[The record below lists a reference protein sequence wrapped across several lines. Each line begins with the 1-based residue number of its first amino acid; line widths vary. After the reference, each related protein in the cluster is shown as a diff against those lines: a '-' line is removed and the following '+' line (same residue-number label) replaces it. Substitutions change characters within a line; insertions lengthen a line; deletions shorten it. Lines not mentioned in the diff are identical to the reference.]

1 MKKIINAIQN
11 LLFGDFRLTLTEKQ
25 LSNIKSF

>member
-1 MKKIINAIQN
+1 MKDIINALQN
-11 LLFGDFRLTLTEKQ
+11 LIYGDFRLTLTEKQ